1 MNAESTPLIFQTAA
15 LSHQGC
21 VRSHNED
28 NFITLPELGL
38 WVVADGMGGH
48 EAGDIA
54 SAIIVQEMSSLGVA
68 VTAADQRRGSWP
80 GWTGRI
86 SASAP
91 MPPNMNWK
99 PWAPPSPR

>member
-38 WVVADGMGGH
+38 WVVA
-48 EAGDIA
+48 
-54 SAIIVQEMSSLGVA
+54 
-68 VTAADQRRGSWP
+68 VTLLLHTTHRR
-80 GWTGRI
+80 GRI
-86 SASAP
+86 SDGDVPDGWGHPPAP
-91 MPPNMNWK
+91 RRR
-99 PWAPPSPR
+99 AR